1 MSTAIRF
8 EHVSKKFILHHDRP
22 RTFQELL
29 IRLFRRAPSS
39 TAEFWALHDVSF
51 EIPWGQTVGFIG
63 PNGSGKST
71 TLKLMA
77 GILEPTSGTITV
89 NGRLAALLELGAGFH
104 PDLTG
109 RENVYLNGTL
119 LGFSQAEM
127 RRRFDDIV
135 AFAELEEFIDV
146 PVKHYSSGMYVR
158 LGFAVAVHVE
168 PEILLVDEV
177 LAVGDAAFQR
187 KCLDRIYE
195 LKRQGVTIVFVSH
208 DLGAVQ
214 SLCDYAYWFEHGRV
228 QQEGNPVDVVMAYL
242 SHSAQQEE
250 RAESRAPLE
259 EARWGTGR
267 IRITNV
273 ELCDETGTPCQA
285 FPTGASMSVHI
296 HYEAPEPVE
305 DPVFGLAIH
314 DQSGVHICG
323 PNTDFG
329 GLVIPRAEGS
339 GCVVYHI
346 PELLLLPGTYYL
358 SVSVH
363 NRPDTEMYDYHD
375 RLYMF
380 RVYPGNTRE
389 RYGLITLRGEWKQQE
404 RFPVEIASSVQE
416 GSLYK

>member
-1 MSTAIRF
+1 MSIAIQF
-8 EHVSKKFILHHDRP
+8 EHVSKKFTLHHERP

-29 IRLFRRAPSS
+29 IRLFRRGPSS
-39 TAEFWALHDVSF
+39 TAEFWALRDVSF
-51 EIPWGQTVGFIG
+51 EIPLGQTVGFIG

-71 TLKLMA
+71 ALKLMA

-119 LGFSQAEM
+119 LGLSRAEM
-127 RRRFDDIV
+127 RRRFDEIV
-135 AFAELEEFIDV
+135 AFAELEDFIDV

-177 LAVGDAAFQR
+177 LAVGDVAFQR

-195 LKRQGVTIVFVSH
+195 LRRQGVTIVFVSH
-208 DLGAVQ
+208 DLGTVQ
-214 SLCDYAYWFEHGRV
+214 SLCEYVYWFEHGRI
-228 QQEGNPVDVVMAYL
+228 QKEGSPTDVVMAYL
-242 SHSAQQEE
+242 SKSAQQETNGH
-250 RAESRAPLE
+250 RNLD

-267 IRITNV
+267 IRITHV
-273 ELCDETGTPCQA
+273 ELCNEDGIPQHA
-285 FPTGASMSVHI
+285 FPTGAPMSIRI

-314 DQSGVHICG
+314 DQSGTHLCG

-329 GLVIPRAEGS
+329 GLVIPRAEGR
-339 GCVVYHI
+339 GCVTYHI
-346 PELLLLPGTYYL
+346 PELVLLPGTYYV
-358 SVSVH
+358 SVSAH

-380 RVYPGNTRE
+380 RVYPGATRE
-389 RYGLITLRGEWKQQE
+389 RYGLITLRGEWVVE
-404 RFPVEIASSVQE
+404 EEAVPVRFC
-416 GSLYK
+416 